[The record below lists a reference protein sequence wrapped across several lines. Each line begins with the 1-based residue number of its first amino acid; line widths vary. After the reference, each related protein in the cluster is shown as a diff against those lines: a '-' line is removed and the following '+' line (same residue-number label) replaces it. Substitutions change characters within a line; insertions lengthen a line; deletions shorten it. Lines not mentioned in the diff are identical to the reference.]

1 MSHVARPGLT
11 DVKHTM
17 MLRDVTCNFIIAGRD
32 TTACTLT
39 WCGTPSCYGDS
50 LRCGQPRQ
58 TALRRQ
64 QTLRRVGIAPW

>member
-1 MSHVARPGLT
+1 MWHVACPGLT

-39 WCGTPSCYGDS
+39 WCG
-50 LRCGQPRQ
+50 
-58 TALRRQ
+58 
-64 QTLRRVGIAPW
+64 